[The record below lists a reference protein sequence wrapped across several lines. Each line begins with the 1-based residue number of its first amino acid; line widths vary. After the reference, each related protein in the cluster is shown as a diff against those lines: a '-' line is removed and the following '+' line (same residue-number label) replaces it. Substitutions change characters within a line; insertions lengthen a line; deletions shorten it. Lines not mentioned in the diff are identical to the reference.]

1 MDFVESSWKQPS
13 RKAHITA
20 RIADKFKSLRMCL
33 KRWQMNVS
41 KLKLLI
47 SKSNHVV
54 FLLDELEEW
63 RPLFRQEINFR
74 RIVKGH
80 LEKLLHLQFLHWKK
94 RCTIRYF
101 KVGGENTRFFHAM
114 ATERHRKNSI
124 ASLNPGDG

>member
-1 MDFVESSWKQPS
+1 M
-13 RKAHITA
+13 TA

-41 KLKLLI
+41 ELKLLI

-74 RIVKGH
+74 RIVKSH
-80 LEKLLHLQFLHWKK
+80 LEKLLHLQFLYWKK
-94 RCTIRYF
+94 EMHYQVLQGWRGKYQIFPCH
-101 KVGGENTRFFHAM
+101 GH
-114 ATERHRKNSI
+114 
-124 ASLNPGDG
+124 